1 MPLIPNHAGK
11 LTHFHNKGF
20 AICLVLKERV
30 FGLNW
35 KLLIQLLCHALKGCF
50 YFPLV
55 NNYKLSAC
63 KLDSWSSSV
72 HFHSPKDLPF
82 TIFIALQQVMCL
94 SGDK

>member
-1 MPLIPNHAGK
+1 MNSPFPSCLKPLFQSEAKCEAIDTKSCGE

-20 AICLVLKERV
+20 AICLVLKETV

-55 NNYKLSAC
+55 NNY
-63 KLDSWSSSV
+63 
-72 HFHSPKDLPF
+72 
-82 TIFIALQQVMCL
+82 
-94 SGDK
+94 